1 VLYRAHRAYHSA
13 RDDLSGV
20 LAKFG
25 GAKPTGMSKRH
36 RIAPL
41 HAKIG
46 PPAKA
51 LPPVPQKPVKKK
63 KGEESEEEES
73 DDGGGDDEDGVS
85 KRKSKVKG
93 MEWFMVED

>member
-1 VLYRAHRAYHSA
+1 
-13 RDDLSGV
+13 
-20 LAKFG
+20 
-25 GAKPTGMSKRH
+25 MSKRH

-51 LPPVPQKPVKKK
+51 LPPVPQKPVKRK
-63 KGEESEEEES
+63 KGDESDEEDSEE
-73 DDGGGDDEDGVS
+73 GGSEDENGVR
-85 KRKSKVKG
+85 KPKSKVKG

>member
-1 VLYRAHRAYHSA
+1 
-13 RDDLSGV
+13 
-20 LAKFG
+20 
-25 GAKPTGMSKRH
+25 MSKRH

>member
-1 VLYRAHRAYHSA
+1 MYATQELMISA

-25 GAKPTGMSKRH
+25 GARPTGMSKRH

-51 LPPVPQKPVKKK
+51 LPPVPQKPMKKK
-63 KGEESEEEES
+63 KGDESEEEES
-73 DDGGGDDEDGVS
+73 DDGDGEEDEDGVS